1 MASER
6 WQQVW
11 SLFHD
16 ALERPVAAR
25 ADWLREAAAG
35 DSALHDEVAS
45 LLQAHAAGSSPL
57 DRPPPA
63 PPLRDA
69 VGVGDCLGPWRL
81 LREVGAGGMGRVFE
95 VERADGRYAQRAALK
110 RLSPALAHPAFVG
123 RFERERQIMAALE
136 HPHIARLLDGGSSD
150 DGLPW
155 LVMEFVDGA
164 PIDRWCAQRRLPL
177 RERLRLVA
185 AVCDAVD
192 YAHRHLVVHRDLKP
206 SNVLVDESGVP
217 HLVDFGIAKLLGSGA
232 GAGAQTEAFGPR
244 LLTPRYAS
252 PEQLAGAPIG
262 VASDVYSLGVL
273 LYELA
278 AGAAPYATED
288 LSPEAVA
295 ERIRTAD
302 PPSLRT
308 AARRAHARAQD
319 PPRWPRE
326 RLPAELD
333 WIVRRALKAEPAARY
348 PSAAALAADLRALLA
363 HRPVQARPDSA
374 AYRLRKFVRR
384 RWPWVAAALLFT
396 AMAGAFAWRLAQESA
411 RTRAALAQTELER
424 DRATR
429 TAGFLA
435 ELFALADP
443 TQAQGREV
451 SAREVLERGRAQ
463 LERRDDLPPRVRV
476 TLLDALA
483 EVHRNAGAY
492 DAAAELLAE
501 ARTLLPEAGS
511 DALAADT
518 LSDLGHTL
526 ELRGQHQQARV
537 ELEQALAL
545 QRQRGD
551 ALGVAEV
558 AERLAVVLQSLGQ
571 REAALP
577 LFEEAQAIRVARL
590 PPDDGRVADAALR
603 LGSWYWVAGRLD
615 EAEPW
620 YRRALELRRAARPAD
635 LPELARAID
644 AYGALEH
651 ARGRYAQAEPLF
663 VEALALRR
671 RVLGDRHRHT
681 ADSLSNLGAC
691 RYDRGDDAGAEPA
704 LREALAIYQRVLPHD
719 SPVLGKT
726 LNNLALVRQRQR
738 DPVEARALFERAL
751 AINRAAYG
759 PRHARVAG
767 NLNNL
772 GVLAE
777 EADDLAGAETAFR
790 EALAILQAQGDDSH
804 PQLAYA
810 LTNLGRVRYWRGDPG
825 EAAALLGRA
834 LAIRQSRLPPTHPA
848 LAETLTWNG
857 YVACRATP
865 GAAPAAQLAQ
875 ALAIR
880 EAALG
885 ADAVATVE
893 SRAMGGACRVAA
905 GESSAGRAQYR
916 AAQGA
921 LAAAR
926 GPRDRLVREL
936 DAWVAQGGGPRGD

>member
-6 WQQVW
+6 WQRVW

-16 ALERPVAAR
+16 ALERPVEAR
-25 ADWLREAAAG
+25 ADWLREATAG
-35 DSALHDEVAS
+35 DTALQDEVAS
-45 LLQAHAAGSSPL
+45 LLRAHGDDASPL

-63 PPLRDA
+63 PPPLDT
-69 VGVGDCLGPWRL
+69 VEVGDCLGPWRL
-81 LREVGAGGMGRVFE
+81 LREIGAGGMGRVFE
-95 VERADGRYAQRAALK
+95 VERADGRYTQRAALK
-110 RLSPALAHPAFVG
+110 RLVPELAHPAFVG

-136 HPHIARLLDGGSSD
+136 HPHIARLLDGGSSA

-155 LVMEFVDGA
+155 LVMEYVDGA
-164 PIDRWCAQRRLPL
+164 PIDRWCARQRLPL

-192 YAHRHLVVHRDLKP
+192 HAHRHLVVHRDLKP
-206 SNVLVDESGVP
+206 SNVLVGEDGVP
-217 HLVDFGIAKLLGSGA
+217 HLVDFGIAALLGPGA
-232 GAGAQTEAFGPR
+232 TGGALTEAFGPR

-278 AGAAPYATED
+278 SGSAPYESD
-288 LSPEAVA
+288 GLSPEAMA
-295 ERIRTAD
+295 ARIRGSD
-302 PPSLRT
+302 PPALRI
-308 AARRAHARAQD
+308 AARRAHARDPD

-333 WIVRRALKAEPAARY
+333 WIVRRALKPEPAARY
-348 PSAAALAADLRALLA
+348 RSAAALAADLRALLA
-363 HRPVQARPDSA
+363 HRPVQARPDSV

-384 RWPWVAAALLFT
+384 RWPWVVAAAVFL
-396 AMAGAFAWRLAQESA
+396 AMAGGFTWRLAQESA

-451 SAREVLERGRAQ
+451 GAREILDRGRAQ
-463 LERRDDLPPRVRV
+463 LARRDDLPPRVRI

-483 EVHRNAGAY
+483 EVYRNAGAY
-492 DAAAELLAE
+492 EAAGELLAE
-501 ARTLLPEAGS
+501 ARALLPEAGS
-511 DALAADT
+511 IALEADT
-518 LSDLGHTL
+518 MSDLGHTL
-526 ELRGQHQQARV
+526 ELQGRHQAARTA
-537 ELEQALAL
+537 LERALEL
-545 QRQRGD
+545 QRRRAD
-551 ALGVAEV
+551 ELGVAEV
-558 AERLAVVLQSLGQ
+558 AERLGVVLQSLGE
-571 REAALP
+571 RDAALP
-577 LFEEAQAIRVARL
+577 LFEEAQSIRALRL
-590 PPDDGRVADAALR
+590 RPDDGRVADAALR

-620 YRRALELRRAARPAD
+620 YRRALDLRRSAAAAD

-663 VEALALRR
+663 AEALALRR

-704 LREALAIYQRVLPHD
+704 LREALAIYERVLAAD

-726 LNNLALVRQRQR
+726 LNNLGLVRQRQR
-738 DPVEARALFERAL
+738 DHGEARVLFERAL

-777 EADDLAGAETAFR
+777 ATDQLADAEAAYR
-790 EALAILQAQGDDSH
+790 EALSIQQEALGADH
-804 PQLAYA
+804 PQIAYG
-810 LTNLGRVRYWRGDPG
+810 LTNLARVVHWRGEAV
-825 EAAALLGRA
+825 EAATLFERA
-834 LAIRQSRLPPTHPA
+834 LAIRRARLPADHPA
-848 LAETLTWNG
+848 LAETLAWYG
-857 YVACRATP
+857 YTECRREPASGGVARLREALAVRERVLETRAAATTETRAML
-865 GAAPAAQLAQ
+865 GACLVLVGAPAEGQ
-875 ALAIR
+875 ALY
-880 EAALG
+880 AA
-885 ADAVATVE
+885 ART
-893 SRAMGGACRVAA
+893 
-905 GESSAGRAQYR
+905 
-916 AAQGA
+916 A
-921 LAAAR
+921 LAAQR
-926 GPRDRLVREL
+926 GANDRLVREL
-936 DAWVAQGGGPRGD
+936 AALAAANQPP